1 MEVNCSAD
9 YEEKGGKCKAH
20 STDSNGSPIQIIA
33 GAIIGMLA
41 VAGFAGVVYY
51 FLKNPDKFKS
61 LLASFVRT
69 HFF

>member
-1 MEVNCSAD
+1 MKGDGCEAAD
-9 YEEKGGKCKAH
+9 
-20 STDSNGSPIQIIA
+20 TNGSPIQIIA

-61 LLASFVRT
+61 LLASIVRKP
-69 HFF
+69 FI

>member
-1 MEVNCSAD
+1 M
-9 YEEKGGKCKAH
+9 KGDGCIAH
-20 STDSNGSPIQIIA
+20 STSPMQIIA

-69 HFF
+69 PFI